1 MLLTDSDC
9 PCSKSELSLFDAR
22 PMQTVMNSAQW
33 VDIHPLNNVS
43 QDNAPIEFTIT
54 GSSDEYLDLNDTLLQ
69 LTCKVVKEDGS
80 NFVAVDAQAASPVNN
95 WMHSIFS
102 DVKLIMGDK
111 QLEGGVQLH
120 PYRALL
126 SNILLF
132 SNLNEGTQL
141 SSCGFIK
148 DTAGQM
154 DSAANNTGHVS
165 RLASVNNSKTIEL
178 CGPLFLDMT
187 TQSKYLLSQMDV
199 HIKLVRAKSSFY
211 MFGAPGKVKILNAV
225 LYVRRVK
232 IEPSIILEHEK
243 QLLTQNTI
251 YPFQHTELLT
261 YTIPQGSMSHNK
273 ESLFRGHM
281 PKLVIIGMVDNGAY
295 NGDTAKNPFNFQH
308 FKVNHMALY
317 KDGSSIPFRPLT
329 PDFPNGICVREYMSL
344 IQSLQLFNR
353 NEDFGI
359 HLKEFAA
366 GGYNLFGFNLTP
378 DLSLTDHAQPYQE
391 GNLRLELKFAEVLAA
406 TINVIIMAVFDGKVE
421 I

>member
-1 MLLTDSDC
+1 
-9 PCSKSELSLFDAR
+9 
-22 PMQTVMNSAQW
+22 
-33 VDIHPLNNVS
+33 
-43 QDNAPIEFTIT
+43 
-54 GSSDEYLDLNDTLLQ
+54 
-69 LTCKVVKEDGS
+69 
-80 NFVAVDAQAASPVNN
+80 
-95 WMHSIFS
+95 
-102 DVKLIMGDK
+102 
-111 QLEGGVQLH
+111 
-120 PYRALL
+120 
-126 SNILLF
+126 
-132 SNLNEGTQL
+132 
-141 SSCGFIK
+141 
-148 DTAGQM
+148 
-154 DSAANNTGHVS
+154 
-165 RLASVNNSKTIEL
+165 
-178 CGPLFLDMT
+178 
-187 TQSKYLLSQMDV
+187 MDV

-243 QLLTQNTI
+243 QLLTQNAI
-251 YPFQHTELLT
+251 YPVQHTELLT

-329 PDFPNGICVREYMSL
+329 PDFPNGICVREYMAL

-391 GNLRLELKFAEVLAA
+391 GNLRLEIKFGEVLGT

-421 I
+421 ITRQRDVLVDYK